1 MQIMTLQKQLL
12 TFYPNLKP
20 FFSGKHGKNQLTFL
34 STAEV
39 DPPLRF
45 YLLAAATP
53 STNLPAIKT
62 KLCMHAT
69 DLLEG

>member
-34 STAEV
+34 STVEV
-39 DPPLRF
+39 DPPLSF
-45 YLLAAATP
+45 YPLAAAAP
-53 STNLPAIKT
+53 SKKLSCNQDKT
-62 KLCMHAT
+62 THACY
-69 DLLEG
+69 

>member
-1 MQIMTLQKQLL
+1 MTLQKQLL

-20 FFSGKHGKNQLTFL
+20 LFSCKHGKNQLTFL
-34 STAEV
+34 STVEV
-39 DPPLRF
+39 DPPLSF
-45 YLLAAATP
+45 YPLASAAP

-62 KLCMHAT
+62 KLHMHAT